1 LINLGFFIPRINPSF
16 SEYDGEQEK
25 KLNDGRSFRKR
36 WIDSRNKE
44 TEINQ
49 IDKEQRGDE
58 VEYNNSS
65 SKQAREGVNGVISQY
80 IDKWEYGIKTD
91 FDIVG
96 EKIRNESF
104 RNDISGYLNKLMSD
118 KSEVAIALRS
128 FLSRLY
134 YSSFEQFEDDDLA
147 AIYGDLFYSSDDL
160 ANDGFLAGKSRLEI
174 FDIILNLEEMLLD
187 GNGEITIPSEIAS
200 VGEILLKKMN

>member
-1 LINLGFFIPRINPSF
+1 
-16 SEYDGEQEK
+16 
-25 KLNDGRSFRKR
+25 
-36 WIDSRNKE
+36 
-44 TEINQ
+44 
-49 IDKEQRGDE
+49 
-58 VEYNNSS
+58 
-65 SKQAREGVNGVISQY
+65 
-80 IDKWEYGIKTD
+80 
-91 FDIVG
+91 
-96 EKIRNESF
+96 
-104 RNDISGYLNKLMSD
+104 MSD